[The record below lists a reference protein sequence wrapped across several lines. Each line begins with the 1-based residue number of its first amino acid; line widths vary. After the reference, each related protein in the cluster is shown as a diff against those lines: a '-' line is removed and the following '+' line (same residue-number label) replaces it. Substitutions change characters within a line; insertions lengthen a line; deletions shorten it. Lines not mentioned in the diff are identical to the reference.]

1 MPLTGKVVNLDVG
14 VVSPTFLN
22 LALWMLGAIVGG
34 SEEDL
39 LSVVE
44 AALADTVGNV
54 ALFTVAEAAALSLMS
69 LMSS

>member
-1 MPLTGKVVNLDVG
+1 
-14 VVSPTFLN
+14 
-22 LALWMLGAIVGG
+22 MLGAIVGG